1 MLGRRKHFSK
11 KRLDEQRDD
20 SRSKR
25 FLKAGGTA
33 LALGAGAVFLNHSGL
48 SRRLGEFSWKKSS

>member
-33 LALGAGAVFLNHSGL
+33 LALGAGAVF
-48 SRRLGEFSWKKSS
+48 FKSFWFK